1 MHSRRPG
8 LVLFSGNGNKN
19 LAEAISKKLSLKLGE
34 SKVDRFSDGE
44 ISVRIE
50 ENVEA
55 WMSFLSNPHALLRMK
70 TLWN

>member
-50 ENVEA
+50 ENVRG
-55 WMSFLSNPHALLRMK
+55 MDVFLIQPLSLIHI
-70 TLWN
+70 